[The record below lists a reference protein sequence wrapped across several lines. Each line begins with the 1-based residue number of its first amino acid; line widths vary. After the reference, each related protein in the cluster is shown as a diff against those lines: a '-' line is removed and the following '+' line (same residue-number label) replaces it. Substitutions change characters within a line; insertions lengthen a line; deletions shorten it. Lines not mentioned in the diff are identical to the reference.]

1 MYRLFLGFAFL
12 IVTNAPAIAD
22 EGETTVPERDRTY
35 PNTAI
40 GAVIDA
46 NKGRVP
52 ASGVELVAALK
63 KLGDFLQLAI
73 PFSAVD
79 PHSGLAHPRV
89 VLAMRPSTHPAPL
102 PTISNFTTGFSGG
115 GWGGSR
121 PRPAPKPVTPTVVAA
136 PSHLGQ
142 ADTNRPQL
150 EGRLFLAANME
161 MKSPGRPVVK
171 TVEFISW
178 NTQTQ
183 KFDFGVMEG
192 LGGGTPALKLLD
204 GKRCFSCHKNRG
216 PILGEAPWSNS
227 VHNPAVRD
235 AAQALLKFPR
245 RLDPLGR
252 EDPNAPVLDH
262 MDGMK
267 LLESH
272 AVEIDAAIRQ
282 CGERMRD
289 RAAIERLVRS
299 ENGRHVFAQMLA
311 AIPTS
316 KPIGDDKTVRYD
328 LNRLDLVKF
337 LHDEVAARKEAPSN
351 RLLDYTPGS
360 TNGGSANSTLKYDAA
375 RARDDVPLPSAFQP
389 SNPKAFTRVGMKSPA
404 QPSDAVSL
412 MSVARAIGL
421 SETDRRFLT
430 WILGAVAQKPDTPAS
445 LAAQIFAGP
454 NFADVFKSGVL
465 PDRDDFKDRFVAGL
479 REVVNQSASLGL
491 DRKEYA
497 SAPVR
502 DPHAKAD
509 AESALAPSHAC
520 MACHDIRG
528 RNSAGFSPIPA
539 LTFDPFDTLARANW
553 VKAADRPKRIQ
564 VLTRMVQRMA
574 TDRDMPPEDSREA
587 ELFRGKDFDAA
598 KDWLVAELKKA
609 KG

>member
-178 NTQTQ
+178 NTQTS

-227 VHNPAVRD
+227 VHNPAVRA

-262 MDGMK
+262 MDG
-267 LLESH
+267 
-272 AVEIDAAIRQ
+272 
-282 CGERMRD
+282 
-289 RAAIERLVRS
+289 
-299 ENGRHVFAQMLA
+299 
-311 AIPTS
+311 
-316 KPIGDDKTVRYD
+316 
-328 LNRLDLVKF
+328 
-337 LHDEVAARKEAPSN
+337 
-351 RLLDYTPGS
+351 
-360 TNGGSANSTLKYDAA
+360 
-375 RARDDVPLPSAFQP
+375 
-389 SNPKAFTRVGMKSPA
+389 
-404 QPSDAVSL
+404 
-412 MSVARAIGL
+412 
-421 SETDRRFLT
+421 
-430 WILGAVAQKPDTPAS
+430 
-445 LAAQIFAGP
+445 
-454 NFADVFKSGVL
+454 
-465 PDRDDFKDRFVAGL
+465 
-479 REVVNQSASLGL
+479 
-491 DRKEYA
+491 
-497 SAPVR
+497 
-502 DPHAKAD
+502 
-509 AESALAPSHAC
+509 
-520 MACHDIRG
+520 
-528 RNSAGFSPIPA
+528 
-539 LTFDPFDTLARANW
+539 PFDTLARANW
-553 VKAADRPKRIQ
+553 VKFADRPKRIQ